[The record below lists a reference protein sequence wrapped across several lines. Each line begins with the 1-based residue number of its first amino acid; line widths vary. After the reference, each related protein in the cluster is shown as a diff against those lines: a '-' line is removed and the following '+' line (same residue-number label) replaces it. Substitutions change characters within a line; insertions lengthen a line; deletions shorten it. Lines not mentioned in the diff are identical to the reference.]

1 VLEKSPHLEPDLTLS
16 NTLAQRKAKK
26 LLARVDEFF

>member
-1 VLEKSPHLEPDLTLS
+1 VDLTLS

-26 LLARVDEFF
+26 LLAQVDEFF